1 MTVSLRDA
9 RQAPQHY
16 AWLERRYANWLG
28 ELARRRVTA
37 AEVSRGLD
45 EWFGDRRNIVML
57 LMRDGLPAGFSMFT
71 RLPLPSLDAFRMQEF
86 YVETEMRRH
95 GVGRAAAQLVFD
107 RFAGQ
112 WEVRELRRNV
122 SSVYFWR
129 EIVRHYTGGRYEE
142 TLVGEEVVQ
151 RFVSNG
157 AR

>member
-9 RQAPQHY
+9 RHAPQHH
-16 AWLERRYANWLG
+16 AWLERSYANWLG
-28 ELARRRVTA
+28 EFARRRVTA
-37 AEVSRGLD
+37 TEVSQGLD
-45 EWFGDRRNIVML
+45 QWFGDRRNIVML

-71 RLPLPSLDAFRMQEF
+71 RLPLPSPDAFRMQEF

-122 SSVYFWR
+122 SSVCFWR
-129 EIVRHYTGGRYEE
+129 EVVRHYTAGRYDE

-151 RFVSNG
+151 RFFSNG

>member
-9 RQAPQHY
+9 RHAPQQR
-16 AWLERRYANWLG
+16 AWLESSYANWLT
-28 ELARRRVTA
+28 EFTRRRVTA
-37 AEVSRGLD
+37 DEASQGLA

-57 LMRDGLPAGFSMFT
+57 LMRDGLPAGFSVFS

-86 YVETEMRRH
+86 YVEPQMRRR
-95 GVGRAAAQLVFD
+95 GVGRAAAPLVFD

-122 SSVYFWR
+122 PSVYFWR
-129 EIVRHYTGGRYEE
+129 EIVRSYTDGRYEE
-142 TLVGEEVVQ
+142 SLVGEEVVQ

>member
-9 RQAPQHY
+9 RTAPQQRT
-16 AWLERRYANWLG
+16 WLERSYANWLG
-28 ELARRRVTA
+28 EFARRRVTA
-37 AEVSRGLD
+37 EESSQGLD

-57 LMRDGLPAGFSMFT
+57 LMRDGLPAGFTMFA
-71 RLPLPSLDAFRMQEF
+71 RLASPSIESFRMQEF
-86 YVETEMRRH
+86 YIEPEMRRR
-95 GVGRAAAQLVFD
+95 GVGRASAQLVFD

-122 SSVYFWR
+122 PSVYFWR
-129 EIVRHYTGGRYEE
+129 EVVRHYTTGQYEE